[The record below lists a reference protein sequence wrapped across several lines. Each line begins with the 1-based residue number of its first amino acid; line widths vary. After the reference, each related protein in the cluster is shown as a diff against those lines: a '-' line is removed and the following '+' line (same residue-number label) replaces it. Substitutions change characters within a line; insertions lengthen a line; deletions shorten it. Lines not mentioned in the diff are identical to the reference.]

1 MKFKFLFFVLVF
13 SFSTHGTVLFNMSIE
28 ELVEESSYVVSG
40 VVESSD
46 PIDVNGNIYTI
57 VSIGNAS
64 FITELG
70 QLAAK
75 DSVKIKVIG
84 GEIPIIEDGI
94 EVGIDG
100 QYVDGAPEFTVGE
113 EVVVFINKDA
123 GSLSSVTGLNQGLFR
138 IDSNNQ
144 VLNHNYQ
151 NVLSLNSGII
161 TSENSHQ
168 HDNIS
173 SESLNDNDV
182 YIIAS
187 DGGDDLP
194 SETLDQVPDPTLPP
208 LLPIDRSVLVS
219 SIVEIRTN
227 LNLSHGSG
235 SIQETDL
242 YDVNKMTFIDSW
254 KGYEPV
260 ILDEDITPIII
271 QGDENEN
278 F

>member
-1 MKFKFLFFVLVF
+1 
-13 SFSTHGTVLFNMSIE
+13 MSIE

-57 VSIGNAS
+57 VSIENAS

-173 SESLNDNDV
+173 SENLNDNDV